1 MSKTNESKVN
11 KSQASTM
18 PGVTQLNTDQGMG
31 HYNWGKKV
39 AGHDG
44 KKQHSPV
51 PSMGAFKDKPVAV
64 GYTPVERK
72 MTKAAAGG
80 KTTQMT
86 SNKSQEPKDTHTK
99 SPVRKF
105 TERADPEADYQD
117 RQRWDQHERDV
128 DDLGI
133 IGTGGAWAAITK
145 SKKDREEL
153 KRKKPPVKEA
163 DQVDPNQDPNAAPAD
178 PNAQPAEPAPQPA
191 AGATADTVLDQL
203 PDLVA
208 HAKERKVLDPS
219 YNQKALAQDI
229 ADSLGVETTDPLV
242 AKVVKFISVTEK
254 ISESLL
260 GSKPK
265 RSFKNQVHGD
275 ESAGSMGKVLGKK
288 PKKHPFNGRLVGEDE
303 ELPAGEDTVTLDVPL
318 LIRVMEYAKEDAKT
332 DMELHKAVERMLS
345 IGGAL
350 TMDDYDSIVSNL
362 DEDAIAESVKQRLD
376 AKCWT
381 GKHKEGTKIKG
392 GVRVNNCVANESV
405 TEDQGH
411 GPVVYL
417 HKSFSSNIAQAKE
430 VLEKYHSIDGAPLK
444 VSPPSGKYGRDYVEI
459 HLPAKPYNT
468 VDDVERTLKSAGVDF
483 ASVKEGNGMTEDLER
498 DQLLVS
504 KIRKLLP
511 AYHKRMEP
519 EDAYEEVALRLGIPL
534 QRLYDLLDRDDLEEA
549 ANAAQQAAIAINMKK
564 HHKKPKD
571 KLKESFDDIRNEF
584 NKIKEEF
591 EQENPVVNA
600 VTRRIMMQRSDLL
613 AKYGPEAVTAAI
625 DDVAEWV
632 GDVEEIGS
640 SDVSAWV
647 KHVEQTLGHN
657 VKEQTT
663 IVKQRSIPVRS
674 PQVIERKMQNV
685 REAFQAYK
693 QGKK

>member
-105 TERADPEADYQD
+105 KESAVYEDGEDPTAQ
-117 RQRWDQHERDV
+117 Q
-128 DDLGI
+128 
-133 IGTGGAWAAITK
+133 
-145 SKKDREEL
+145 
-153 KRKKPPVKEA
+153 
-163 DQVDPNQDPNAAPAD
+163 D
-178 PNAQPAEPAPQPA
+178 PNAQPAPTAPQPA

-265 RSFKNQVHGD
+265 RSFKDQVHGD
-275 ESAGSMGKVLGKK
+275 EEAGSIGKVLGKK

-376 AKCWT
+376 PKCWT

-392 GVRVNNCVANESV
+392 GVRVNNCVPNESI
-405 TEDQGH
+405 TEDQDG
-411 GPVVYL
+411 GPIVYL
-417 HKSFSSNIAQAKE
+417 HKSFGSNIAQAKE
-430 VLEKYHSIDGAPLK
+430 VLEKYHSVDGAPLK
-444 VSPPSGKYGRDYVEI
+444 VSPPGGKYGPDYVEI

-468 VDDVERTLKSAGVDF
+468 ADDVKRTLKSAGVDF
-483 ASVKEGNGMTEDLER
+483 ASVKDGSGTM
-498 DQLLVS
+498 
-504 KIRKLLP
+504 
-511 AYHKRMEP
+511 
-519 EDAYEEVALRLGIPL
+519 
-534 QRLYDLLDRDDLEEA
+534 EA

-600 VTRRIMMQRSDLL
+600 ITRRVMHQRHDLL
-613 AKYGPEAVTAAI
+613 AKYGPEAVTNAI
-625 DDVAEWV
+625 DSVADFV
-632 GDVEEIGS
+632 GDVDEIGS

-647 KHVEQTLGHN
+647 KHVERELGHG
-657 VKEQTT
+657 VEEQAT

-674 PQVIERKMQNV
+674 PQVIEQKMQNV

>member
-105 TERADPEADYQD
+105 KESAVYEDGEDPTAQ
-117 RQRWDQHERDV
+117 Q
-128 DDLGI
+128 
-133 IGTGGAWAAITK
+133 
-145 SKKDREEL
+145 
-153 KRKKPPVKEA
+153 
-163 DQVDPNQDPNAAPAD
+163 D
-178 PNAQPAEPAPQPA
+178 PNAQPSPTAPQPA

-265 RSFKNQVHGD
+265 RSFKDQVHGD
-275 ESAGSMGKVLGKK
+275 EEAGSIGKVLGKK
-288 PKKHPFNGRLVGEDE
+288 PKEHPFNGRLVGEDE

-362 DEDAIAESVKQRLD
+362 DEDAIAEGVKQRLD
-376 AKCWT
+376 PKCWT
-381 GKHKEGTKIKG
+381 GKQK
-392 GVRVNNCVANESV
+392 
-405 TEDQGH
+405 
-411 GPVVYL
+411 
-417 HKSFSSNIAQAKE
+417 
-430 VLEKYHSIDGAPLK
+430 
-444 VSPPSGKYGRDYVEI
+444 
-459 HLPAKPYNT
+459 
-468 VDDVERTLKSAGVDF
+468 
-483 ASVKEGNGMTEDLER
+483 
-498 DQLLVS
+498 
-504 KIRKLLP
+504 
-511 AYHKRMEP
+511 
-519 EDAYEEVALRLGIPL
+519 
-534 QRLYDLLDRDDLEEA
+534 
-549 ANAAQQAAIAINMKK
+549 
-564 HHKKPKD
+564 
-571 KLKESFDDIRNEF
+571 
-584 NKIKEEF
+584 
-591 EQENPVVNA
+591 
-600 VTRRIMMQRSDLL
+600 
-613 AKYGPEAVTAAI
+613 TA
-625 DDVAEWV
+625 
-632 GDVEEIGS
+632 
-640 SDVSAWV
+640 
-647 KHVEQTLGHN
+647 
-657 VKEQTT
+657 
-663 IVKQRSIPVRS
+663 
-674 PQVIERKMQNV
+674 
-685 REAFQAYK
+685 
-693 QGKK
+693 